1 MTLQLSQRVRERAPA
16 FDSHVHG
23 TPYTSRRPRA
33 LRRRIT
39 RRTISSLRTPD
50 GTLRCDAD
58 GRQNFL
64 AAGISARSGRIK
76 GVRHARGA
84 HSAGSLR
91 KAVRD
96 LHCDAPERNP
106 QKFSAPAAGCHSQHS
121 QFGVS
126 GVRLDRVASIVRVYI
141 KTYGYGTAR
150 RHANTSQF
158 LRSATANPNFSAPAA
173 SWELW
178 KPSSH
183 RRYNTEPQLG
193 SVRIGGVLCAGDVR
207 HRGVFS
213 TKS

>member
-1 MTLQLSQRVRERAPA
+1 M
-16 FDSHVHG
+16 HG

-33 LRRRIT
+33 LRRHIT

-150 RHANTSQF
+150 RHANTSHFFVLPQQIKNF
-158 LRSATANPNFSAPAA
+158 RRLRRAGPDSPLIDKHNLCSARDRAC
-173 SWELW
+173 
-178 KPSSH
+178 
-183 RRYNTEPQLG
+183 RR
-193 SVRIGGVLCAGDVR
+193 RVLR
-207 HRGVFS
+207 R
-213 TKS
+213 

>member
-1 MTLQLSQRVRERAPA
+1 MTLQLSQRARVRERAA

-33 LRRRIT
+33 LRRHIT

-50 GTLRCDAD
+50 GTRTLRCDAD

-126 GVRLDRVASIVRVYI
+126 GVRLDRVASILRVCI
-141 KTYGYGTAR
+141 KTYGYATAR

-158 LRSATANPNFSAPAA
+158 LRSATANPKFSAPAA
-173 SWELW
+173 SRARPLA
-178 KPSSH
+178 S
-183 RRYNTEPQLG
+183 
-193 SVRIGGVLCAGDVR
+193 
-207 HRGVFS
+207 
-213 TKS
+213 